1 MISLVGRKTVRHA
14 TAGPSST
21 AAMARLLGLAGGGSA
36 WRLEGLCSLGV
47 ESVRVGLAK
56 AGGFRLVF
64 FLLPKDAPGA
74 QVRGRGLSL
83 SPEREAGPEVL
94 KFLAAAAVRLGP
106 LTVEEA
112 RRGIDADPETFVESV
127 VPGQEGDFLKVPC
140 VGQSI
145 GLLEAGWRN
154 FFCDQD
160 FEVQM
165 GVPECKP
172 NDRTLT
178 IEYADLECFY
188 SWPKFN
194 FKKWTFLDY
203 PEEELAAGSATG
215 GGKRIMAEL
224 EERDMILG
232 TGERADA
239 LVSEVR
245 SSAGQGKYLVLT
257 HLCTPI
263 IMGDDLNGLARRCE
277 EAAGATAVSWSQKD
291 RDERDNF
298 GNFFRELLAKP
309 GFFDAPPDP
318 EALNLF
324 YFPPRYREA
333 ELLPLLGELGLKANL
348 CAFPDVDF
356 PAMAGL
362 ARAGANVFC
371 ERSSYP
377 STMRELLAKHPR
389 RVVTAPAPF
398 GVEATRRC
406 LRAVAAAGDKEA
418 EFERAWAARLEKAG
432 PAWEAMKAEA
442 AALRLAFVV
451 SEATL
456 PRLLGLRYGQGAPM
470 ARMAGEM
477 GFGIDL
483 LFYDLHGA
491 PPVLP
496 EGLKGAGIRT
506 FRTPRELE
514 AALGEGDFRAVY
526 SDMFFDW
533 RISRAGKARFSSKD
547 FEMGLGGALRS
558 LKRLLSICRLPFYRR
573 YGPHLRGEGGL

>member
-14 TAGPSST
+14 TAGTSST
-21 AAMARLLGLAGGGSA
+21 AELARRLGLGAGDSA
-36 WRLEGLCSLGV
+36 WRLEGLCSLGT
-47 ESVRVGLAK
+47 ESVRVALAK

-64 FLLPKDAPGA
+64 FLLPKDAPGGR
-74 QVRGRGLSL
+74 VRGQGLSL
-83 SPEREAGPEVL
+83 TPDREPSPAVL
-94 KFLAAAAVRLGP
+94 KFLEAAAVRLGP
-106 LTVEEA
+106 LTLEDA
-112 RRGIDADPETFVESV
+112 RRPIDEDPGSFVENV
-127 VPGQEGDFLKVPC
+127 VPGQDGDFLKVPC

-188 SWPKFN
+188 SWPKFT

-239 LVSEVR
+239 LVEEVR
-245 SSAGQGKYLVLT
+245 STAAEGKYLILT

-298 GNFFRELLAKP
+298 GNFFRELLARP
-309 GFFDAPPDP
+309 GFFNAPADHA
-318 EALNLF
+318 ALNLF
-324 YFPPRYREA
+324 YFPPRYREG
-333 ELLPLLGELGLKANL
+333 ELLPFLGELGLKANL

-356 PAMAGL
+356 PVLEGL

-377 STMRELLAKHPR
+377 STLRELLAGHPR

-398 GVEATRRC
+398 GLAATRDC
-406 LRAVAAAGDKEA
+406 LRVVAAAGGKA
-418 EFERAWAARLEKAG
+418 LEFERAWAARLEKAA

-442 AALRLAFVV
+442 AGLRLAFVV

-470 ARMAGEM
+470 VPMAAEM
-477 GFGIDL
+477 GFGIDIL
-483 LFYDLHGA
+483 YYDLHGE
-491 PPVLP
+491 PPNLP
-496 EGLKGAGIRT
+496 EGLKQAGVRT

-514 AALGEGDFRAVY
+514 AALSEGGFQAVY

-547 FEMGLGGALRS
+547 FEMGLGGALRT
-558 LKRLLSICRLPFYRR
+558 LKRLLSVCRLPFYRR
-573 YGPHLRGEGGL
+573 YRPHLGGGGGP